1 MIMQNLEKVF
11 ESVCCGTAMMTKVS
25 QAIVAAYE
33 ATEFRVLEPL
43 PFTLRV
49 GCASEDLLALYT
61 STCVNCAAFLT
72 AWNPYSLEISDKDNK
87 KSQEALLR
95 YLSLEGYPTLNAL
108 GVDPTGT
115 WPGEESLFVPGLS
128 LERAKALGADF
139 GQNAIV
145 WVGDDAVPQLILL
158 V

>member
-1 MIMQNLEKVF
+1 MQNLEKVF
-11 ESVCCGTAMMTKVS
+11 ESVCCGAAMITKVS

-43 PFTLRV
+43 PFILRV

-72 AWNPYSLEISDKDNK
+72 AWNPYSLETSDKDNK
-87 KSQEALLR
+87 KAQEALLR
-95 YLSLEGYPTLNAL
+95 NLSLEGFPTLNAL
-108 GVDPTGT
+108 GVDPAGT

-128 LERAKALGADF
+128 LERAKSLGSEF

-145 WVGDDAVPQLILL
+145 WASDDAVPQLVLL
-158 V
+158 R